1 MWDHNYIGIFLSQ
14 RKLGVDLQHICSKM
28 DTLLDFLAR
37 EGSVHESTSGFK
49 VKPERKQN
57 KEVNIKQWL
66 LQVQQYTIYI
76 CDIL

>member
-1 MWDHNYIGIFLSQ
+1 
-14 RKLGVDLQHICSKM
+14 M

-37 EGSVHESTSGFK
+37 EGSVHESISGFK

>member
-1 MWDHNYIGIFLSQ
+1 
-14 RKLGVDLQHICSKM
+14 M

-37 EGSVHESTSGFK
+37 EGGVHESTSDFK

-66 LQVQQYTIYI
+66 LQVQQYRIYI